1 MSEHSQ
7 ILLVDDDEKLRRV
20 LSMRLESLGYRVDAV
35 ASGEQA
41 LDALSTL
48 EPALVLTDLRMPG
61 LDGIELLERIQ
72 VLRPGLPVILITAHG
87 DIPDAVRATQAGA
100 VDFLSKPVE
109 PEKLEAALDRHARP
123 VSAATSEAWA
133 EHIVTRSRNMLDLLD
148 KVKRVAR
155 TSSSVLISGPSGA
168 GKELLARALHKA
180 SPRQR
185 GEFMALNCG
194 AVPAEL
200 LESEL
205 FGHKKGAFTG
215 ASSDH
220 EGLFRAA
227 DGGTVFL
234 DEIGDMPH
242 DLQVKL
248 LRVLQER
255 EVRPVGET
263 RSVPVD
269 VRVLSATHRDLQ
281 TLVEDGEFREDL
293 FYRLNVVQLS
303 VPPLDERRED
313 IPLLLAHQLNQLVRK
328 GSPRR
333 VFAPDAVELL
343 VSVPWPGN
351 VRQLFNVVEQ
361 CVALSPGRVISLAQ
375 VQDALG
381 RKAEVKAV
389 PSFDDA
395 RAEFTRKYL
404 TELLELSGGNVS
416 QAARLAERN
425 RTDFY
430 KLLKKHGIEPGAFK
444 REAAEDQA

>member
-1 MSEHSQ
+1 MTDANR

-20 LSMRLESLGYRVDAV
+20 LSVRLESLGYGVDAV
-35 ASGEQA
+35 ASGEEALQA
-41 LDALSTL
+41 LSNM
-48 EPALVLTDLRMPG
+48 EPALVLTDLKMPG

-87 DIPDAVRATQAGA
+87 DIPEAVRATQAGA

-109 PEKLEAALDRHARP
+109 PEKLQDALARHARVTP
-123 VSAATSEAWA
+123 ATNSEAWS

-155 TSSSVLISGPSGA
+155 TSSSVLITGPSGA

-234 DEIGDMPH
+234 DEIGDMPA

-263 RSVPVD
+263 RSVHVD

-281 TLVEDGEFREDL
+281 TLVDDGGFREDL
-293 FYRLNVVQLS
+293 FYRLNVVQLA
-303 VPPLDERRED
+303 VPALDERRED

-328 GSPRR
+328 GAPRR
-333 VFAPDAVELL
+333 VFSPDAVELL

-389 PSFDDA
+389 ASFDDA

-430 KLLKKHGIEPGAFK
+430 KLLKKHGIEPAAFK
-444 REAAEDQA
+444 RETSEDQA

>member
-1 MSEHSQ
+1 MSVQ
-7 ILLVDDDEKLRRV
+7 TILLVDDDEKLRRV
-20 LSMRLESLGYRVDAV
+20 LSVRLQSFGYEVAV
-35 ASGEQA
+35 AESAE
-41 LDALSTL
+41 DALSQLQSL
-48 EPALVLTDLRMPG
+48 EPGLVLTDLRMPG
-61 LDGIELLERIQ
+61 MDGIALLERIQ
-72 VLRPGLPVILITAHG
+72 VLRPGLPVIVITAYG
-87 DIPDAVRATQAGA
+87 DIPDAVRATQTGA

-109 PEKLEAALDRHARP
+109 PEKLKASLAAHVRTGIS
-123 VSAATSEAWA
+123 SAADGWSAN
-133 EHIVTRSRNMLDLLD
+133 IVTRSSNMLELLE
-148 KVKRVAR
+148 KVKRVAP
-155 TSSSVLISGPSGA
+155 SQANVLITGPSGA
-168 GKELLARALHKA
+168 GKELLARALHEAGARRK
-180 SPRQR
+180 

-220 EGLFRAA
+220 LGLFRAA

-234 DEIGDMPH
+234 DEIGDMPA

-263 RSVPVD
+263 RSIKVD

-281 TLVEDGEFREDL
+281 QLVEQGGFREDL
-293 FYRLNVVQLS
+293 FYRLNVVQLAL
-303 VPPLDERRED
+303 PALDQRRED
-313 IPLLLAHQLNQLVRK
+313 IPLLVAHQLNQLVRK

-333 VFAPDAVELL
+333 VFAPEAVETLL
-343 VSVPWPGN
+343 AAPWPGN

-361 CVALSPGRVISLAQ
+361 CVALAPGRVISLAQ
-375 VQDALG
+375 VQDSLG
-381 RKAEVKAV
+381 QKSEVKALS
-389 PSFDDA
+389 SFDDA

-404 TELLELSGGNVS
+404 VELLEISQGNVS

-430 KLLKKHGIEPGAFK
+430 KLLKKHSIDPTQFK
-444 REAAEDQA
+444 SADSDDEEA

>member
-1 MSEHSQ
+1 MNQ
-7 ILLVDDDEKLRRV
+7 ANRILLVDDDEKLRRV
-20 LSMRLESLGYRVDAV
+20 LSMRLESLGYAVDAV

-41 LDALSTL
+41 LDALNNL

-100 VDFLSKPVE
+100 VDFLSKPVD
-109 PEKLEAALDRHARP
+109 PQQLEESLARHARQTTT
-123 VSAATSEAWA
+123 ATNEAWA
-133 EHIVTRSRNMLDLLD
+133 EHIVTRSRNMLELLD

-155 TSSSVLISGPSGA
+155 TSSSVLITGPSGA

-185 GEFMALNCG
+185 KEFMALNCG

-215 ASSDH
+215 ASTDH

-263 RSVPVD
+263 RSVRVD

-281 TLVEDGEFREDL
+281 SLVDEGDFREDL
-293 FYRLNVVQLS
+293 FYRLNVVQLA

-313 IPLLLAHQLNQLVRK
+313 IPLLLAHQLNLLVRK

-404 TELLELSGGNVS
+404 SDLLELSEGNVS

-430 KLLKKHGIEPGAFK
+430 KLLKKHGIDPGAFK
-444 REAAEDQA
+444 REAAEDRA

>member
-1 MSEHSQ
+1 MNQ
-7 ILLVDDDEKLRRV
+7 ANRILLVDDDEKLRRV
-20 LSMRLESLGYRVDAV
+20 LSMRLESLGYAVDAV

-41 LDALSTL
+41 LDALNNL

-100 VDFLSKPVE
+100 VDFLSKPVD
-109 PEKLEAALDRHARP
+109 PQQLEESLARHARQTTT
-123 VSAATSEAWA
+123 ATNEAWA
-133 EHIVTRSRNMLDLLD
+133 EHIVTRSRNMLELLD

-155 TSSSVLISGPSGA
+155 TSSSVLITGPSGA

-185 GEFMALNCG
+185 KEFMALNCG

-215 ASSDH
+215 ASTDH

-263 RSVPVD
+263 RSVRVD

-281 TLVEDGEFREDL
+281 SLVDEGDFREDL
-293 FYRLNVVQLS
+293 FYRLNVVQLA

-313 IPLLLAHQLNQLVRK
+313 IPLLLAHQLNLLVRK

-361 CVALSPGRVISLAQ
+361 CVALAPGRVISLAQ

-404 TELLELSGGNVS
+404 SDLLELSEGNVS

-430 KLLKKHGIEPGAFK
+430 KLLKKHGIDPGAFK
-444 REAAEDQA
+444 REAAEDRA